1 MCWVLNSRAVIIG
14 LDGVPYDLIT
24 DLASRDIMPYTGELL
39 KEGNITKARTS
50 LPPNSAVSW
59 SSIFTA
65 RNPGEHG
72 IYGFT
77 DFLEGSY
84 TVAYHHSMR
93 LKTQPFWQK
102 NHDKRTVIINLPA
115 TYPPQALNGVH
126 ISGFVS
132 PQLDRA
138 IYPKE
143 KAGLLETSGYMVDVT
158 APFVESEIPTFLKEL
173 SLALEKRV
181 EVGKKLLK
189 KKWDITFFVVT
200 GTDRIGHYL
209 WDAYRNKRNQ
219 YHDDFIAYFRKVDAA
234 IHGIVEEL
242 PEDTA
247 LMMLSDHG
255 MAASGTAFNLNTL
268 LKEEG
273 YLMVEDKPEINYNAV
288 KKTTKAFASETNK
301 IHLNIENRFPR
312 GSVKATDRIDLED
325 EIKDLLTSVR
335 LGGRR
340 IVKSVYTREEIFDG
354 PYSSMGPE
362 LVVLPENG
370 FSFKTGL
377 FSKQLTSIDRL
388 QGRHTEDDAFLY
400 LKGADN
406 LDEFTHLESALLA
419 LRTQYRGLNL

>member
-1 MCWVLNSRAVIIG
+1 VNTKAAIIG
-14 LDGVPYDLIT
+14 LDGVPYDLII
-24 DLASRDIMPYTGELL
+24 DLANRDIMPYTGELL
-39 KEGNITKARTS
+39 KEGKITKARTS

-77 DFLEGSY
+77 DFLEDSY

-93 LKTQPFWQK
+93 LKAQPFWQK
-102 NHDKRTVIINLPA
+102 NHDKRTVIVNLPA

-143 KAGLLETSGYMVDVT
+143 KAKLLEDSGYMVDVT
-158 APFVESEIPTFLKEL
+158 APFVESEIPTFLGEL
-173 SLALEKRV
+173 TNALEKRV
-181 EVGKKLLK
+181 TVGKKLLQD
-189 KKWDITFFVVT
+189 KWDIAFFVVT

-219 YHDDFIAYFRKVDAA
+219 YHDDFIAYFRKVDDA
-234 IHGIVEEL
+234 IHGITEEL

-255 MAASGTAFNLNTL
+255 MTTSGTAFNLNTL

-273 YLMVEDKPEINYNAV
+273 YLMVDDKPEINYNAV
-288 KKTTKAFASETNK
+288 KKPTKAFASETNK
-301 IHLNIENRFPR
+301 IHLNLESRFPR
-312 GSVKATDRIDLED
+312 GSVKSTERIELED

-340 IVKSVYTREEIFDG
+340 VVKSVYTRDEIFDG
-354 PYSSMGPE
+354 PHSSMGPE
-362 LVVLPENG
+362 LVVLPEDG

-377 FSKQLTSIDRL
+377 FSKQLTSVDRL
-388 QGRHTEDDAFLY
+388 QGRHTEENAFLY
-400 LKGADN
+400 LKDADN

-419 LRTQYRGLNL
+419 LRTQYGGLNL

>member
-1 MCWVLNSRAVIIG
+1 MNTKAAIIG

-24 DLASRDIMPYTGELL
+24 DLARRDIMPYTSELL
-39 KEGNITKARTS
+39 KEGKITKARTS

-72 IYGFT
+72 IFGFT

-93 LKTQPFWQK
+93 LKAQPFWQK
-102 NHDKRTVIINLPA
+102 NHDKRAVIVNLPA

-132 PQLDRA
+132 PQLDRS
-138 IYPKE
+138 IFPKE
-143 KAGLLETSGYMVDVT
+143 KVGLLKDSGYMVDVT
-158 APFVESEIPTFLKEL
+158 APFVETELPRFLGEL
-173 SLALEKRV
+173 TNALEKRV
-181 EVGKKLLK
+181 EVGKKLLHD
-189 KKWDITFFVVT
+189 KWDIAFFVIT

-219 YHDDFIAYFRKVDAA
+219 YHGDFIDYFSKVDTA
-234 IHGIVEEL
+234 IHEITKEL

-255 MAASGTAFNLNTL
+255 MTTSGTAFNLNTFL
-268 LKEEG
+268 QEEG
-273 YLMVEDKPEINYNAV
+273 YLMVDDKPEINYNAV
-288 KKTTKAFASETNK
+288 RKPTKAFAAETNK
-301 IHLNIENRFPR
+301 IYLNLENRFPR
-312 GSVKATDRIDLED
+312 GSVKPSDRIGLED
-325 EIKDLLTSVR
+325 EIKDLLASVR
-335 LGGRR
+335 LGGRSVVKR
-340 IVKSVYTREEIFDG
+340 IYTKEEIFDG
-354 PYSSMGPE
+354 PYSSLGPD
-362 LVVLPENG
+362 LVVLPEDG

-377 FSKQLTSIDRL
+377 FSKQLTSVDRL

-400 LKGADN
+400 LKDADS

-419 LRTQYRGLNL
+419 LRTQYGGLKI

>member
-1 MCWVLNSRAVIIG
+1 MNTKAAIIG
-14 LDGVPYDLIT
+14 LDGVPHGLLT
-24 DLASRDIMPYTGELL
+24 DLASRDIMPNTSELL
-39 KEGNITKARTS
+39 KEGKITKARTN

-72 IYGFT
+72 IFGFT

-93 LKTQPFWQK
+93 LKAQPFWQK
-102 NHDKRTVIINLPA
+102 IHDKRTIIVNLPA

-132 PQLDRA
+132 PQLERS
-138 IYPKE
+138 IYPQTE
-143 KAGLLETSGYMVDVT
+143 AGMLKDAGYTVDVT
-158 APFVESEIPTFLKEL
+158 APLGETELPRFLSELKT
-173 SLALEKRV
+173 ALEKRV
-181 EVGKKLLK
+181 EVGKKLLQT
-189 KKWDITFFVVT
+189 KWDIAFFVVT

-209 WDAYRNKRNQ
+209 WDAYLNKRNQ
-219 YHDDFIAYFRKVDAA
+219 YHHDFIEYFRKVDEA
-234 IHGIVEEL
+234 IGEITRSL

-255 MAASGTAFNLNTL
+255 MTTSGTAFNLNTL

-273 YLMVEDKPEINYNAV
+273 YLMVDKKPEINYNAV
-288 KKTTKAFASETNK
+288 RKPTKAFAAETNK
-301 IHLNIENRFPR
+301 IYLNLEDRFPR
-312 GSVKATDRIDLED
+312 GSVKSSDRIELED
-325 EIKDLLTSVR
+325 EVKDLLTSVR
-335 LGGRR
+335 MGGRKV
-340 IVKSVYTREEIFDG
+340 VKSVYTRDEIFDG
-354 PYSSMGPE
+354 PHSAMGPE
-362 LVVLPENG
+362 LVVLPDNG

-377 FSKQLTSIDRL
+377 FSDQLTTVDRL

-400 LKGADN
+400 LKGADS

-419 LRTQYRGLNL
+419 LKTQYGELKL